1 VCNWDLSKFQQN
13 AINII
18 TIHQYL
24 IDNDKHDAKNYWNMF
39 ANESKCSDRLSK
51 VISGEEWI
59 DFSLA
64 QSGVIHKQL
73 EEEVF
78 QAQISTTKD
87 LTKVDWLHAVE
98 ILKTGKF
105 IVFYPD
111 LSLTDGTAQTVS
123 NGYFSYSNYPPFG
136 TWLYF
141 FAPEQLLSPNLPHIL
156 SWIPP
161 QFSKR
166 AIWGI
171 EVIPNE
177 SISVIS
183 KDSEGCYV
191 QSLIEF
197 ELLPKV

>member
-1 VCNWDLSKFQQN
+1 MCNWDVLKFQQN
-13 AINII
+13 AINVI
-18 TIHQYL
+18 TIYEYL
-24 IDNDKHDAKNYWNMF
+24 TDNNKHDAKNYWDMF
-39 ANESKCSDRLSK
+39 ANESKYSDRLSK
-51 VISGEEWI
+51 TISGEEWI
-59 DFSLA
+59 DFSVA
-64 QSGVIHKQL
+64 QSEVIHKQL

-87 LTKVDWLHAVE
+87 LTRVDWSYAVE
-98 ILKTGKF
+98 TLKTGKF
-105 IVFYPD
+105 VVFYPD

-141 FAPEQLLSPNLPHIL
+141 FASEQLSSPKLSHIL

-171 EVIPNE
+171 EAIPNGSL
-177 SISVIS
+177 SIVS
-183 KDSEGCYV
+183 KESEGCYV
-191 QSLIEF
+191 QRLIEF
-197 ELLPKV
+197 ELLSIV